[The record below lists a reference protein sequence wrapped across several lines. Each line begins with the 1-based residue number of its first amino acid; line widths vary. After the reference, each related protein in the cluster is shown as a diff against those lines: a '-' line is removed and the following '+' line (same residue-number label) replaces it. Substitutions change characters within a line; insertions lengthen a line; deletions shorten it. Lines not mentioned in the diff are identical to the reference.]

1 MAYQKLQ
8 AYRAANV
15 TPSDTAS
22 IPSVGGGSGT
32 NNGCVLYV
40 GVEGDLK
47 VETSGGDVVTFK
59 NMPVGYVPIQIV
71 KIFATGTTANEIIAL
86 W

>member
-15 TPSDTAS
+15 TPSDTAP
-22 IPSVGGGSGT
+22 IPSVGGGSGK

-59 NMPVGYVPIQIV
+59 NMPVGYVPIQVV
-71 KIFATGTTANEIIAL
+71 KIFATGTSANEIIAL